1 MRKRIISILVVI
13 AFLIPL
19 VLVGKSITIKKIGNK
34 KSAVTFNHT
43 KHKKY
48 QFKGRKVKCKDCH
61 HKGKMK
67 DSCGKKGCH
76 SKTLKTK
83 SGKKLTG
90 KKAIHINCINQCHKA
105 QKKGPVKYK
114 ACHKK

>member
-1 MRKRIISILVVI
+1 MRKKIVSILVVI

-19 VLVGKSITIKKIGNK
+19 VLLGKTIITVKKIGSK
-34 KSAVTFNHT
+34 KSAVTFNHK

-67 DSCGKKGCH
+67 DSCSKCHTKNKK
-76 SKTLKTK
+76 K
-83 SGKKLTG
+83 G
-90 KKAIHINCINQCHKA
+90 KKAMHKNCIKACHKA
-105 QKKGPVKYK
+105 QKKGPRKCK
-114 ACHKK
+114 ACHK